1 MLKVLAA
8 EDSVDS
14 SHFVMR
20 TARTQGI
27 GQGGKKRAYLLGP
40 TKSRQRSN
48 LAVLGLKLGR
58 TGAYLGPTW
67 AYLT

>member
-27 GQGGKKRAYLLGP
+27 GQGGKEAGLLTWPNQKP
-40 TKSRQRSN
+40 TKIE
-48 LAVLGLKLGR
+48 LGR
-58 TGAYLGPTW
+58 PW
-67 AYLT
+67 P